1 MIRITNLKDYYTPLS
16 VSGNIV
22 KIAFDYEPL
31 FDTDE
36 DGNKT
41 ESNVGT
47 WSEHV
52 FKKKPSLSQIK
63 DFILSEINKRTDE
76 LILSGFTWK
85 NRQVWLSTENKI
97 NSKIKMFFNVKT
109 YKVIKR
115 KVNNNLFKIQ
125 VL

>member
-16 VSGNIV
+16 VNGNIV

-52 FKKKPSLSQIK
+52 FKKKIIFKSDK
-63 DFILSEINKRTDE
+63 
-76 LILSGFTWK
+76 GFHTIG
-85 NRQVWLSTENKI
+85 N
-97 NSKIKMFFNVKT
+97 
-109 YKVIKR
+109 
-115 KVNNNLFKIQ
+115 
-125 VL
+125 